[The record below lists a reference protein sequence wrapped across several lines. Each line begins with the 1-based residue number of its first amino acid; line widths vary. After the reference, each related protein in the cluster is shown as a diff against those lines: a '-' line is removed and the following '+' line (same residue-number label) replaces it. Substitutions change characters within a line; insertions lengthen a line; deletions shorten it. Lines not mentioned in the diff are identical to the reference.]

1 MTEPTHRLVGRDR
14 ELEALESLLDE
25 VRDGACRFV
34 VVDGEP
40 GIGKTSLIAAL
51 ADRASA
57 GGCLV
62 LGGRATELERD
73 FPFGLFVDALDGYL
87 GSLDARSFG
96 RLGADEL
103 GELASVFPALRS
115 SGPAGVSPSTAA
127 ERFRAHHAAREL
139 IERVA
144 APCPLV
150 LLLDD
155 IHWADDASLEF
166 IRYLLRRPPDAPIM
180 LLATM
185 RVGQAPARIT
195 TAIEQAARAGGV
207 RRVGLGPLERE
218 AVGMLLGAAAGLDLE
233 GLYRESGGN
242 PFYLLQLARAGQEN
256 GPRSSGQVWIEVA
269 GVPAAVRSAIADE
282 LDELEPGVRAF
293 AQAAAVVGDPFEFDV
308 AVAAAA
314 MPEGRAGAALDELVA
329 RDVVRA
335 GEVPRRFRFR
345 HPLVRKAVYA
355 TCPPGK
361 RLVCHERAAGALDAQ
376 GAPAVAR
383 AHHLAQSARPGDAEA
398 ASILYEAARSVLS
411 RAPASAAMWLETAAR
426 ILPTSTPSSE
436 RFGLLGVLAGAYAAT
451 GRLQD
456 SRDALLAGV
465 EFTSGD
471 DLASSVSLIS
481 ACARIELLL
490 GRGDEAQARLT
501 HALGAVPDSDGATGA
516 RLMVD
521 LASCAFFRADISS
534 VREWGRRALDAA
546 HGHEDHVLTVG
557 ALAILA
563 LAEASEGPV
572 EEAKARCAR
581 ACELVDAMP
590 DEELVGGLDALANLC
605 GAEYQLEQM
614 ADAERHARRG
624 LDLARVAGRGDVFP
638 WMSQVL
644 SGVLF
649 STGRLAESATVI
661 DGIVEA
667 ARLTDNALG
676 LAGGLVQRGFTA
688 LAAGDVGLALSAAR
702 EAAALTQRLTPSPL
716 AAWAGG
722 VLCAALIEAGEPRE
736 AAESLIDAAG
746 GDELPLIPGAFRVNF
761 LEILTRA
768 WLAIDRIPEAR
779 AAAELAQLRARQFGL
794 ELSSAVA
801 ELATA
806 AVLIKTGRDRLAASH
821 ALLAAERAGRAN
833 APIAAGAARSLAGRA
848 LAAAGEKE
856 QAVVEL
862 ERAVSQLSACG
873 ARRLVAAAEHDL
885 RRLGRPIHRRS
896 RPGQRGAQGLA
907 ALTERELE
915 VARLVLDRRT
925 NPEIAAELFLSIK
938 TVETHLRN
946 IFHKLGVNSRV
957 ELARMIERSEE
968 TGPVLKRPA
977 AR

>member
-1 MTEPTHRLVGRDR
+1 MNEPTHRLVGRDR
-14 ELEALESLLDE
+14 ELETLGYLLDE

-57 GGCLV
+57 AGCLV

-73 FPFGLFVDALDGYL
+73 FPFGLLVDALDEYL
-87 GSLDARSFG
+87 RSLDARSFG

-115 SGPAGVSPSTAA
+115 SGAAGASPTTAA

-144 APCPLV
+144 APLPLV
-150 LLLDD
+150 LMLDD

-166 IRYLLRRPPDAPIM
+166 LGYALRRPPDAAVM

-185 RVGQAPARIT
+185 RAAQAPARIA
-195 TAIEQAARAGGV
+195 TAIDQAARAGGV
-207 RRVGLGPLERE
+207 RRVGLGPLARE
-218 AVGMLLGAAAGLDLE
+218 AAGMLVGAGAGMDLE
-233 GLYRESGGN
+233 GLYRNSGGN
-242 PFYLLQLARAGQEN
+242 PFYLLQLARATQED

-269 GVPAAVRSAIADE
+269 GVPAGVRSAIADE

-314 MPEGRAGAALDELVA
+314 MTEERAGAALDELVA

-335 GEVPRRFRFR
+335 GDVPRRFRFR

-361 RLVCHERAAGALDAQ
+361 RLVCHERAAAALDTQ
-376 GAPAVAR
+376 GAPPIAR

-398 ASILYEAARSVLS
+398 ASILYEAARSVFT

-426 ILPTSTPSSE
+426 ILPTSAPPSE
-436 RFGLLGVLAGAYAAT
+436 RVAMLGELAGAYAST
-451 GRLQD
+451 GRLEA

-465 EFTSGD
+465 EFTAGD

-481 ACARIELLL
+481 ACAKIELLL

-501 HALGAVPDSDGATGA
+501 HALDAVSDSDRATGA

-521 LASCAFFRADISS
+521 LASSAFFRADIDG
-534 VREWGRRALDAA
+534 VREWGCRALDAT
-546 HGHEDHVLTVG
+546 HGREDRVLTVG

-563 LAEASEGPV
+563 LGEASEGPV
-572 EEAKARCAR
+572 EEAKARCAV
-581 ACELVDAMP
+581 ACQLVDAMP
-590 DEELVGGLDALANLC
+590 DDELVHGLDALANLC
-605 GAEYQLEQM
+605 GAEYQLERM
-614 ADAERHARRG
+614 ADAETHARRG
-624 LDLARVAGRGDVFP
+624 LELARVAGRGDVFP

-688 LAAGDVGLALSAAR
+688 LAAGDVGTALSASR
-702 EAAALTQRLTPSPL
+702 EAATLTRNLAPSPL

-722 VLCAALIEAGEPRE
+722 VLCAVMVEAGEPLE
-736 AAESLIDAAG
+736 AAHTLVAAAG
-746 GDELPLIPGAFRVNF
+746 GEELPLIPGAYRVNF

-768 WLAIDRIPEAR
+768 WLAIDRMPEAQ
-779 AAAELAQLRARQFGL
+779 ATAELAQRRARRFGL
-794 ELSSAVA
+794 DLSSASA

-806 AVLIKTGRDRLAASH
+806 AVLMKTGRDRPAARH
-821 ALLAAERAGRAN
+821 ALLAAERADRVN

-856 QAVVEL
+856 QAVAEL
-862 ERAVSQLSACG
+862 EQAVSQLSACG
-873 ARRLVAAAEHDL
+873 ARRLVAAAERDL

-896 RPGQRGAQGLA
+896 RPGERGAQGIA

-915 VARLVLDRRT
+915 VARLVVDRRT
-925 NPEIAAELFLSIK
+925 NPEIAGELFLSIK

-946 IFHKLGVNSRV
+946 IFHKLGINSRV
-957 ELARMIERSEE
+957 ELARSIERSEAT
-968 TGPVLKRPA
+968 TGRIP
-977 AR
+977 

>member
-1 MTEPTHRLVGRDR
+1 MNEPTQRLVGRDR
-14 ELEALESLLDE
+14 ELETLGSLLDE

-40 GIGKTSLIAAL
+40 GIGKTSLAAAL
-51 ADRASA
+51 AGRASA
-57 GGCLV
+57 AGCLV

-73 FPFGLFVDALDGYL
+73 FPFGLLVDALDDYL

-96 RLGADEL
+96 RVGADEL
-103 GELASVFPALRS
+103 GELASIFPALRS
-115 SGPAGVSPSTAA
+115 SGTARASPTTAA

-139 IERVA
+139 IERTA
-144 APCPLV
+144 APRPLV
-150 LLLDD
+150 LTLDD

-166 IRYLLRRPPDAPIM
+166 IGYVLRRPPDAPIM

-185 RVGQAPARIT
+185 RAGQAPARII

-207 RRVGLGPLERE
+207 QRVGLGPLDRE
-218 AVGMLLGAAAGLDLE
+218 AAGVLLGAGAGLDLE
-233 GLYRESGGN
+233 GLYRDSGGN
-242 PFYLLQLARAGQEN
+242 PFYLLQLARASQED
-256 GPRSSGQVWIEVA
+256 GPRSSGHVWIELA
-269 GVPAAVRSAIADE
+269 VPEAVKSAIADE

-308 AVAAAA
+308 AVAAAT
-314 MPEGRAGAALDELVA
+314 MPEERAGTALDELVA
-329 RDVVRA
+329 RDLVRA
-335 GEVPRRFRFR
+335 GDVPRRFRFR

-355 TCPPGK
+355 TCPPGT
-361 RLVCHERAAGALDAQ
+361 RLVCHERAAGALHEQ

-383 AHHLAQSARPGDAEA
+383 AHHLAQSARPGDGDA
-398 ASILYEAARSVLS
+398 ASVLCEAARSVLS
-411 RAPASAAMWLETAAR
+411 RAPASAAVWLETAAR
-426 ILPTSTPSSE
+426 ILPTSTPSGE
-436 RFGLLGVLAGAYAAT
+436 RVALFGVLAGAYAAT

-471 DLASSVSLIS
+471 DLGAGVSLIS
-481 ACARIELLL
+481 ACAKIELLL
-490 GRGDEAQARLT
+490 GRGEEAQARLT
-501 HALGAVPDSDGATGA
+501 HALGSVSDADGATGA

-521 LASCAFFRADISS
+521 LASSAFFRADIGS
-534 VREWGRRALDAA
+534 VREWGCRALDAA
-546 HGHEDHVLTVG
+546 HDHEDRVLTVG

-563 LAEASEGPV
+563 LGEASEGPV
-572 EEAKARCAR
+572 EEAKARCAL

-590 DEELVGGLDALANLC
+590 DEQLVYGLDALANLC
-605 GAEYQLEQM
+605 GAEYQLERM
-614 ADAERHARRG
+614 VDAERHARRG
-624 LDLARVAGRGDVFP
+624 LELARVAGRGDVLP

-661 DGIVEA
+661 EGIVEA

-688 LAAGDVGLALSAAR
+688 LAAGDVGSALSASR
-702 EAAALTQRLTPSPL
+702 EAASLTQNLAPSPL
-716 AAWAGG
+716 AAWAAGI
-722 VLCAALIEAGEPRE
+722 LCAALIEAGEPRE
-736 AAESLIDAAG
+736 AAHNLIAAAG
-746 GDELPLIPGAFRVNF
+746 GDELPLIPGAYRVNF

-768 WLAIDRIPEAR
+768 WLAIERIPEAE
-779 AAAELAQLRARQFGL
+779 ATAELAQQRARRFGL
-794 ELSSAVA
+794 DLSSASA

-806 AVLIKTGRDRLAASH
+806 AVLIKTGQQRLAARH
-821 ALLAAERAGRAN
+821 ALLAAERADRVG
-833 APIAAGAARSLAGRA
+833 APITAGAARSLAGRA

-856 QAVVEL
+856 QALAEL

-873 ARRLVAAAEHDL
+873 AKRFVAAAERDL

-896 RPGQRGAQGLA
+896 RPGERGAEGLA

-925 NPEIAAELFLSIK
+925 NPEIAGELFLSIK
-938 TVETHLRN
+938 TVESHLRN

-957 ELARMIERSEE
+957 ELARTIERSGAT
-968 TGPVLKRPA
+968 TGHVP
-977 AR
+977 